1 MAEVKLLEC
10 LEPGHRISVSETT
23 AEGRPAIR
31 LMANREGMVTLAR
44 LMLFMTQPNAKPGV
58 AVDLAILGAIDKA
71 GLNLLLVR
79 E

>member
-10 LEPGHRISVSETT
+10 LEPGHRIAVSEAT
-23 AEGRPAIR
+23 ADGRPALR
-31 LMANREGMVTLAR
+31 VTANREGMVTLAR

-58 AVDLAILGAIDKA
+58 AVDLGVLGAIEKS